1 MCCHSV
7 AFCDVIAIVCISMQI
22 ALVCFPYLLLH
33 ILISQGLGQHAV
45 IKFHLVA
52 TDINATYALV
62 PVAVL
67 DDECTQLV
75 YCIVVVASS
84 VR

>member
-1 MCCHSV
+1 MRCHAV
-7 AFCDVIAIVCISMQI
+7 AFRNIIAIVCISMQI
-22 ALVCFPYLLLH
+22 ALVCLPYLFFH
-33 ILISQGLGQHAV
+33 ILVGQRLGQHS
-45 IKFHLVA
+45 IIEFYLVA

-75 YCIVVVASS
+75 DCIVVVASS
-84 VR
+84 V